1 VTAARA
7 LTTPPRPDERAPDD
21 DLTRIARVVAR
32 VPEMSGGD
40 LTTSRLPGG
49 LTNRNYRV
57 TSASGRQV
65 VVRLSSAQSAL
76 LAIDRDSEFMNSS
89 AAWVA
94 GVGPEVLNYD
104 PNLSALVIDWIDGE
118 TLTAA
123 DLDDSATLALV
134 ARTCRQL
141 HTGPRFAGDFD
152 MFALQRRYLDL
163 VVARGFRLPPSYLD
177 FMPRATAIGE
187 AMAVRDQGTVPCH
200 NDLLAANMMRSVE
213 KDTVIA
219 GSPRDCERSEQSRG
233 VRLWFVDFE
242 YSGNADPCFELGNI
256 ASESHL
262 DTGRLTELVA
272 AYYGEATVGKIARA
286 RLYGLMSNY
295 GWTLWASIQAA
306 TSELDFDFWAWG
318 MEKYERALELLRGPD
333 LQHLISDVRE
343 P

>member
-1 VTAARA
+1 VAEGATVTAARA
-7 LTTPPRPDERAPDD
+7 LTTPARPDERGPDD
-21 DLTRIARVVAR
+21 DLTRIAHVVAR
-32 VPEMSGGD
+32 VPEMTGGD
-40 LTTSRLPGG
+40 LKTSRLPGG
-49 LTNRNYRV
+49 LTNRNYHV

-76 LAIDRDSEFMNSS
+76 LAIDRDSEFKNSS

-104 PNLSALVIDWIDGE
+104 PDLSALVIDWIDGE

-134 ARTCRQL
+134 AKTCRQL
-141 HTGPRFAGDFD
+141 HAGPRFAGDFD
-152 MFALQRRYLDL
+152 MFGLQRRYLDV
-163 VVARGFRLPPSYLD
+163 VVARGFQLPASYLD
-177 FMPRATAIGE
+177 FMPQATAIGE

-200 NDLLAANMMRSVE
+200 NDLLAANIMR
-213 KDTVIA
+213 TV
-219 GSPRDCERSEQSRG
+219 D
-233 VRLWFVDFE
+233 RLWFVDFE